1 MKFQKSYRQEI
12 NNEITHTR
20 PIHYF
25 KSKPGIVMTA
35 NKFLTFFYSIMNFI
49 ISWFVKQCSFVKIK
63 KSCSL

>member
-35 NKFLTFFYSIMNFI
+35 NKLLTFFMA
-49 ISWFVKQCSFVKIK
+49 
-63 KSCSL
+63 L